1 MLGCSHIK
9 IHETF
14 AMFGHFGCFEVHP
27 LENYVYFLLF
37 SALHI
42 AAKNGLDDVVK
53 ELVSKGSDIFLED
66 ENGFTPALACAPNV
80 QVAHCLSILLEAMG
94 SKTSK
99 PQEPVKKKREVSHL
113 NFKPS
118 YNSTI

>member
-1 MLGCSHIK
+1 M
-9 IHETF
+9 
-14 AMFGHFGCFEVHP
+14 
-27 LENYVYFLLF
+27 LF